1 MARKNIF
8 SKPTVKEQVTDQIK
22 QTFNHQV
29 CQSSNLDNLPN
40 LDLDLEL
47 PISNSELII
56 KCSESTHK
64 TVVLDLAQKIDV
76 IRLSNKDKKGK
87 LFLPWLHSLYTSN
100 PTDAIYLLRIN
111 VKFLIEAKVDTHKAI
126 AFNWLSAYIIKKGI
140 LIAELSI
147 KDFNNIVEDHLQ
159 KVERGSLVY
168 IVNVI
173 KTILCAHP
181 QVTHEIKERL
191 DGYKLPNALSSK
203 QGQVLTAEE
212 RIKKYRITND
222 YSDYVMFQIYAYTN
236 ACLMDIK
243 EANERLAE
251 LLEEDSYL
259 DLFSKQGRI
268 IYRTH
273 IESNTSES
281 FEKALDME
289 IIAFARI
296 SASYT
301 KLIHF
306 NEPGY
311 DLRLISEEVKKLNY
325 AYAFQMLPEKL
336 QVDEDIN
343 YLFNHVFHLAIGQN
357 KSNSKYLKA
366 FGLNHEPRLHALLNK
381 VTSNWIDR
389 PGFTAS
395 YKAYKRYLVD
405 SYCVYSAFYGDRKD
419 RDAPL
424 VTTGE
429 GFHNVLLGKTNHFDY
444 LVMILL
450 LCESGRNR
458 EVALS
463 APAYVKMGMN
473 TISVLDIKAP
483 MTTEPSCWIHGYK
496 TRGHLSGKGV
506 QEEDF
511 VIPFDTPLFKYLKQ
525 LDQIRAIAEPQRE
538 YFFRQGE
545 GINPGNYT
553 KSLGQQF
560 AQACAIKEKDGTQL
574 SNLNTPKFRKVWSGE
589 VLLEYLKDIHTK
601 DDLIKAIAE
610 DLRNTV
616 PLTYLLQSSRTEGML
631 ASAIV
636 GLQLKFIDHH
646 QNLAAQL
653 KTDGEKPP
661 KDGRII
667 RYLCDCTD
675 PSKPDYA
682 DNLNVEYCKQ
692 FDMCLGCSRAVVYE
706 EHLPNLIYRC
716 FQYEQI
722 LKASS
727 ELYSAYYE
735 TKHNRAIQ
743 AIDRFKSK
751 TDNGNSIHAT
761 AFKIASDSWN
771 DPDCFLLPP
780 LIHPNINNLGVA
792 S

>member
-1 MARKNIF
+1 MARKNLF
-8 SKPTVKEQVTDQIK
+8 AKSTVKKQITDQVK
-22 QTFNHQV
+22 QSSNHQV
-29 CQSSNLDNLPN
+29 CQSSTLDNLPY
-40 LDLDLEL
+40 LDLGTEL
-47 PISNSELII
+47 PVTNDELII
-56 KCSESTHK
+56 NCSGNILK
-64 TVVLDLAQKIDV
+64 TLVIDRAQKLDIN
-76 IRLSNKDKKGK
+76 RLSNKAKKGK
-87 LFLPWLHSLYTSN
+87 LFLPWLHELYTSN
-100 PTDAIYLLRIN
+100 STDAIYLLRIYI
-111 VKFLIEAKVDTHKAI
+111 KFIIEDKLNTHKAL
-126 AFNWLSAYIIKKGI
+126 AFNWLSAYILERGI
-140 LIAELSI
+140 FIAEL
-147 KDFNNIVEDHLQ
+147 KLQDFNNIVEGQQQ
-159 KVERGSLVY
+159 KVTRGTLVY
-168 IVNVI
+168 VVNIV
-173 KTILCAHP
+173 KTILAAHP
-181 QVTHEIKERL
+181 QVTQEINQRL
-191 DGYKLPNALSSK
+191 SDYKLSNALSSK

-212 RIKKYRITND
+212 RVKKYRITND

-243 EANERLAE
+243 EANERLAD
-251 LLEEDSYL
+251 LLEENLYL
-259 DLFSKQGRI
+259 DLFSKQGRV

-273 IESNTSES
+273 IEENTSES

-289 IIAFARI
+289 LIAFARI
-296 SASYT
+296 SSAYT

-306 NEPGY
+306 NESGY
-311 DLRLISEEVKKLNY
+311 DLRLISEEVKQLNY
-325 AYAFQMLPEKL
+325 VQAFNMLPKKL
-336 QVDEDIN
+336 QADENIH

-357 KSNSKYLKA
+357 KSNKKYLNS
-366 FGLNHEPRLHALLNK
+366 FGLTHEPRLHAFLNK
-381 VTSNWIDR
+381 VTANWIDR
-389 PGFTAS
+389 QGFTVS
-395 YKAYKRYLVD
+395 YKAYKRYLVN

-419 RDAPL
+419 RPTPL
-424 VTTGE
+424 ATTGE

-463 APAYVKMGMN
+463 ALAYVKMGVN
-473 TISVLDIKAP
+473 TISVLDIEAP
-483 MTTEPSCWIHGYK
+483 MTTERSCWIHGYK

-511 VIPFDTPLFKYLKQ
+511 VIPFDTPLFKYLKL
-525 LDQIRAIAEPQRE
+525 LDQIRAIAEPQRK
-538 YFFRQGE
+538 FFFSQGV
-545 GINPGNYT
+545 GDKPGSYT

-560 AQACAIKEKDGTQL
+560 SQACAIKEKDGTQL
-574 SNLNTPKFRKVWSGE
+574 RNLNTPKFRKVWSGE
-589 VLLEYLKDIHTK
+589 VLLEYLKDIDTK

-616 PLTYLLQSSRTEGML
+616 PLTYLLQNSRTEGML

-653 KTDGEKPP
+653 KIDGEKPP
-661 KDGRII
+661 KEGRIT

-675 PSKPDYA
+675 PSQPDYA

-735 TKHNRAIQ
+735 TKHDRAIQ
-743 AIDRFKSK
+743 AIERFKAK

-761 AFKIASDSWN
+761 AFKLASDSWR
-771 DPDCFLLPP
+771 DPHCYLLPP
-780 LIHPNINNLGVA
+780 LIHPNINNLGVR